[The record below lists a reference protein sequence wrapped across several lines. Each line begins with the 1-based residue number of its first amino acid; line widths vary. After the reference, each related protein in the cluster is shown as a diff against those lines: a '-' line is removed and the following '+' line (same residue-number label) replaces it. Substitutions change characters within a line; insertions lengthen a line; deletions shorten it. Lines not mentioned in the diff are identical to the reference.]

1 MIPRLPSL
9 STALLALS
17 IQADFC
23 DRAQA
28 QLTVVPKTASA
39 SSLETAFG
47 LAKAEGE
54 PLGVTTC
61 SFDGKTEPC
70 QRREESVLPL
80 ESHPQNPM
88 KHQTHAIQAFQV
100 ETVSSDADRAV
111 STAVLALF
119 RNQIELGEAFSD
131 AIACDPPETG
141 AQIVNIFQLSET
153 LEWRVE
159 PGGYDVSRSI
169 GAFAARYMPANQVGV
184 FASRTLF
191 QKDENTSVKIDAG
204 VNVDTSGAAAGKAG
218 LLMAW

>member
-1 MIPRLPSL
+1 M
-9 STALLALS
+9 
-17 IQADFC
+17 QADFC

-39 SSLETAFG
+39 SSLEPAFG
-47 LAKAEGE
+47 LAKARGE
-54 PLGVTTC
+54 LSSVTIC

-70 QRREESVLPL
+70 QQREESVLPL
-80 ESHPQNPM
+80 GSHPQSPM
-88 KHQTHAIQAFQV
+88 KHQTQAIQAFQV
-100 ETVSSDADRAV
+100 ENSTKTDKAV

-159 PGGYDVSRSI
+159 PGGYDVPRSI

-191 QKDENTSVKIDAG
+191 QRDENTSVKFDAG
-204 VNVDTSGAAAGKAG
+204 VNVDTSGAPAGRAG

>member
-1 MIPRLPSL
+1 MISRLPPL

-61 SFDGKTEPC
+61 SFDGKTVPC
-70 QRREESVLPL
+70 QQREESVLPL
-80 ESHPQNPM
+80 GSYPQSPM
-88 KHQTHAIQAFQV
+88 KRQTQAIQAFQV
-100 ETVSSDADRAV
+100 ENSTKTDKAV

-153 LEWRVE
+153 LDWRVE
-159 PGGYDVSRSI
+159 PGGYDVPRSVSALA
-169 GAFAARYMPANQVGV
+169 GRYMPANQVGV
-184 FASRTLF
+184 FASRTLL
-191 QKDENTSVKIDAG
+191 QRDENTSIKFDAG
-204 VNVDTSGAAAGKAG
+204 VNVDTTGAAVGKAG